1 MLAYQSNLYNL
12 TKTLN
17 LCWRTCIPIQTIQK
31 PKNQPL
37 RYGSEVVRCYSF
49 ALSSYSYP
57 KQLNLKIDLASNHP
71 LQCFCSLNAG
81 EKSPWVNRIPTS
93 TRFPSRCF
101 LFCKILS
108 RWEAGVS
115 WSSCLWYGCLLFDH
129 ENLQRETHLTDFP
142 GNWGFGITDPTRTS
156 KEKFWMSNDDQK
168 LGVQHVHLQAELLPG
183 GGEPFSFKHVLEW
196 SWVTS
201 NFSIGLNPN
210 LSSSKIYLLNLLLLL
225 FQFYL

>member
-1 MLAYQSNLYNL
+1 M
-12 TKTLN
+12 
-17 LCWRTCIPIQTIQK
+17 
-31 PKNQPL
+31 
-37 RYGSEVVRCYSF
+37 E
-49 ALSSYSYP
+49 
-57 KQLNLKIDLASNHP
+57 LKIDLP

-93 TRFPSRCF
+93 TRFSSRCF

-142 GNWGFGITDPTRTS
+142 GNWGFGITDTTRTS
-156 KEKFWMSNDDQK
+156 KDKFWMSDDDQK

-183 GGEPFSFKHVLEW
+183 GGEPFSFKHVL
-196 SWVTS
+196 SWVTC
-201 NFSIGLNPN
+201 NFSISWNPN
-210 LSSSKIYLLNLLLLL
+210 LSSSITYLLNLLLLL